1 MALKQLSRMHA
12 SLSLAVTRRFD
23 LTQVGTKNTKTQNLE
38 KVTKGRNAWN
48 ARVSQKK
55 KKSMKYFSCRKG
67 MTSFFSDSTLVLWIC
82 RKQNSSASV
91 LDWSVP
97 FP

>member
-55 KKSMKYFSCRKG
+55 KKK
-67 MTSFFSDSTLVLWIC
+67 T
-82 RKQNSSASV
+82 
-91 LDWSVP
+91 
-97 FP
+97 